1 MSISVVS
8 PTYLSAVVE
17 PSKVVEIAQKLNSMG
32 FDHVKSVTGI
42 DFLEENKIVVVYH
55 VSSFEDDELA
65 QFILELKTSVDRLN
79 PRIKSLIEIW
89 PSAEFPERE
98 TTDLMGVT
106 FDGQPKKERLMLIDN
121 FEGGPPLRKDFKL
134 KTEGIDA

>member
-1 MSISVVS
+1 
-8 PTYLSAVVE
+8 
-17 PSKVVEIAQKLNSMG
+17 MG

-42 DFLEENKIVVVYH
+42 DFPEEKKIDVVYH
-55 VSSFEDDELA
+55 VSSFEDAELA
-65 QFILELKTSVDRLN
+65 QFILELKTSVDRLD
-79 PRIKSLIEIW
+79 PRIKSLIGVW

-106 FDGQPKKERLMLIDN
+106 FDGQPEKERLMLMDN

>member
-1 MSISVVS
+1 MSISVIS
-8 PTYLSAVVE
+8 PTYLSTTVE
-17 PSKVVEIAQKLNSMG
+17 PSKIVEIAQKLNSMG

-42 DFLEENKIVVVYH
+42 DFPEENKILVVYH

-79 PRIKSLIEIW
+79 SRIKSLIEIW

-106 FDGQPKKERLMLIDN
+106 FEGQPQKERLMLMDN